1 MSVSRLI
8 NMINMNLT
16 ADNTN
21 IVGIQLNLFDYC
33 DGAEDFDRVL
43 NEKITGQID
52 SNLENNIV
60 LTDVNH
66 FEFDTRRCPNCGKL
80 SLIKKKFVERKT
92 IIDKI
97 GDVVLYLKEYFC
109 KSCKCYPKVELPN
122 VLEKYKRPSIVFK
135 EKLSKKAR
143 TGTKSLRKTSKDL
156 KVDDVTL
163 SHQSIANL
171 LNVKSEGE
179 LVFDVETISGY
190 IAYDEQHLDIDGEH
204 YPKAQLLD
212 IVSNQTI
219 AIKILDSV
227 TSENVENF
235 IKDHIPEDKR
245 ICLLTDHDTTYI
257 SVVENLEFDKQ
268 QLCLFHFWKLLKR
281 KVNEIIKK
289 NNSTD
294 DEIKELKKYA
304 GRIISIFLSNDKE
317 EFIYRLNR
325 FFKKWKSVPED
336 LKNYYNKK
344 IVRDMHKLTHHL
356 FNPIIPKT
364 NNILESKFSS
374 AQQKSDKKRFKTIS
388 GCLSYLKPITER
400 QNDELKRC

>member
-1 MSVSRLI
+1 MT
-8 NMINMNLT
+8 NKNLT

-21 IVGIQLNLFDYC
+21 IVGIQLNLFDFWN
-33 DGAEDFDRVL
+33 GGEDFDRIL

-52 SNLENNIV
+52 LNLENNVI

-66 FEFDTRRCPNCGKL
+66 FEFDTRQCPKCGKL

-97 GDVVLYLKEYFC
+97 GDVTLYLKEYVC
-109 KSCKCYPKVELPN
+109 KSCHRYSKVELPN
-122 VLEKYKRPSIVFK
+122 ILEKYRRSSIVFK
-135 EKLSKKAR
+135 EKLSRKAR

-163 SHQSIANL
+163 SHQSVANL
-171 LNVKSEGE
+171 LKVESGHE
-179 LVFDVETISGY
+179 LVFDVEKISGY
-190 IAYDEQHLDIDGEH
+190 IGYDEQHLDIGGKPC
-204 YPKAQLLD
+204 PKAQLVD

-219 AIKILDSV
+219 AIKILDGV

-245 ICLLTDHDTTYI
+245 ICFLTDHDTTYI
-257 SVVENLEFDKQ
+257 SVVENLEFEKH
-268 QLCLFHFWKLLKR
+268 QLCLFHFWQILKR
-281 KVNEIIKK
+281 KINEIIKK
-289 NNSTD
+289 NNSSD
-294 DEIKELKKYA
+294 EEIKKLKKYA

-317 EFIYRLNR
+317 KFIYRLNR
-325 FFKKWKSVPED
+325 FFKKWEDVPDD

-344 IVRDMHKLTHHL
+344 VVRDMHKLSHHL
-356 FNPIIPKT
+356 FDPIIPKT
-364 NNILESKFSS
+364 NNILESKFSG